1 MDMDDLAW
9 QVSNYRG
16 LSPRRV
22 RLLLE
27 HGHLSLVAR
36 VAVERG
42 EWFCAEGAVE
52 ELCQAGDF
60 GRALSVMEP
69 FVVAGWRAALYAK
82 AGTLLRAGR
91 RTEEALDLVRPEEAG
106 RASATECRDFAEVLG
121 KAGRIDEAIE
131 LLVPHLDKSWLLSN
145 LVDITDG
152 QGRDERVLELIA
164 PRATLERQV
173 RSEGRWNYA
182 HSNAQELQARV
193 LERAGRADE
202 AIRILGQD
210 IAGRRFLAQNTLI
223 AYAEL
228 LARHGQLDE
237 LRELGGG
244 RDAHTVLDI
253 YAGAL
258 RRHGRVEEAEAV
270 MRDAIAADD
279 WAAGY
284 RAWLSSMLLAEG
296 RLDDAIVVAE
306 PGFGWYDCSNLLA
319 PLVHPLLDRPEE
331 LLYLVE
337 HPKVVPHHGHEE
349 FQHWWRAWALAGL
362 GRVDEAIAVA
372 GLDRPWTDPRIVKAD
387 LLRRAGR
394 LDAAADELRALGT
407 IKARE
412 ELCEV
417 LVLQGRAEE
426 AIAVHPT
433 VAEQRA
439 AEPKP
444 EPVPLGED
452 GYFLEPPF

>member
-9 QVSNYRG
+9 QTSNYRG

-27 HGHLSLVAR
+27 HGHLDLVAQ

-60 GRALSVMEP
+60 DRALSVMEP
-69 FVVAGWRAALYAK
+69 FVVTGWRPASYAK
-82 AGTLLRAGR
+82 AEILLRAGR
-91 RTEEALDLVRPEEAG
+91 GTKEALDLVCPDEADGVSTAQCRIVAEMLG
-106 RASATECRDFAEVLG
+106 R
-121 KAGRIDEAIE
+121 AGRIDEAVE
-131 LLVPHLDKSWLLSN
+131 LLVPRLDESPLLSV

-152 QGRDERVLELIA
+152 QDRDERVLELIA
-164 PRATLERQV
+164 PLADHARQV
-173 RSEGRWNYA
+173 HGEEREYALSE
-182 HSNAQELQARV
+182 AQKLQARV
-193 LERAGRADE
+193 LEGAGRADE
-202 AIRILGQD
+202 AIRLLGQD
-210 IAGRRFLAQNTLI
+210 MAGHHSLEENTLLV
-223 AYAEL
+223 YAGL
-228 LARHGQLDE
+228 LARHGRLDE
-237 LRELGGG
+237 LRQLAADQ
-244 RDAHTVLDI
+244 DAHTVLDI
-253 YAGAL
+253 YADAL
-258 RRHGRVEEAEAV
+258 RRHGRAEEAEAV

-279 WAAGY
+279 WVGY

-319 PLVHPLLDRPEE
+319 PLVHLLLDRPEE
-331 LLYLVE
+331 LLHLVE

-362 GRVDEAIAVA
+362 GRVDEAITVA
-372 GLDRPWTDPRIVKAD
+372 GLDRPWTDPRIVRAG

-394 LDAAADELRALGT
+394 LDAAANELRALGT
-407 IKARE
+407 VEARE

-417 LVLQGRAEE
+417 LVLQGRAHE

-433 VAEQRA
+433 VAEQRV
-439 AEPKP
+439 AELKP
-444 EPVPLGED
+444 EPVPLGEN
-452 GYFLEPPF
+452 GYSLEPPF

>member
-9 QVSNYRG
+9 QAKNYRG
-16 LSPRRV
+16 ISPRTV

-27 HGHLSLVAR
+27 QGHLNLVAE

-42 EWFCAEGAVE
+42 EWFCAERAVE
-52 ELCQAGDF
+52 ELCQSGDF

-69 FVVAGWRAALYAK
+69 FVVTGWRPALHVK
-82 AGTLLRAGR
+82 AEILLRAGR
-91 RTEEALDLVRPEEAG
+91 RIEEALDLVCLDEAG
-106 RASATECRDFAEVLG
+106 AVSTGECRIVAEMLG

-131 LLVPHLDKSWLLSN
+131 LLVPRLDEPALLSV
-145 LVDITDG
+145 LVEITDG
-152 QGRDERVLELIA
+152 QGCDERVLELVT
-164 PRATLERQV
+164 PRADRARQA
-173 RSEGRWNYA
+173 RGEEHQEYA
-182 HSNAQELQARV
+182 FSDAQKLQARV

-210 IAGRRFLAQNTLI
+210 IAGRRFLAQDTLTI
-223 AYAEL
+223 HAEL
-228 LARHGQLDE
+228 LARHGWLDE
-237 LRELGGG
+237 LRELAAGQ
-244 RDAHTVLDI
+244 DAHTILDI
-253 YAGAL
+253 FAGAL
-258 RRHGRVEEAEAV
+258 RRYGRAEEAETV
-270 MRDAIAADD
+270 MRNAIAADD
-279 WAAGY
+279 WVGY

-296 RLDDAIVVAE
+296 RLDDAIAVAE

-337 HPKVVPHHGHEE
+337 HPRVVPHHGHEE

-362 GRVDEAIAVA
+362 GRVDEAISVTD
-372 GLDRPWTDPRIVKAD
+372 LDHPWTDPRIVKAN
-387 LLRRAGR
+387 LLSRAGR

-407 IKARE
+407 IKGRE

-417 LVLQGRAEE
+417 LILQGRAVE
-426 AIAVHPT
+426 AVTVHPT
-433 VAEQRA
+433 VSEQRA

-444 EPVPLGED
+444 TPRGKN
-452 GYFLEPPF
+452 GYSLEPPF

>member
-9 QVSNYRG
+9 QASNYRG

-27 HGHLSLVAR
+27 HGHLNLVAQ

-42 EWFCAEGAVE
+42 EWFCAEGAGE

-69 FVVAGWRAALYAK
+69 FVVTGWRPALHAK
-82 AGTLLRAGR
+82 AEILLRAGR
-91 RTEEALDLVRPEEAG
+91 ETEEALALVCLDEADG
-106 RASATECRDFAEVLG
+106 VSTAECRIVAELLG
-121 KAGRIDEAIE
+121 RAGRIDEAIE
-131 LLVPHLDKSWLLSN
+131 LLVPRLDEQSLLSV

-164 PRATLERQV
+164 PLADHARQV
-173 RSEGRWNYA
+173 RGEEQREYTLSD
-182 HSNAQELQARV
+182 AQKLQARV
-193 LERAGRADE
+193 LEGAGRADE
-202 AIRILGQD
+202 AIRVLGQD
-210 IAGRRFLAQNTLI
+210 IAGHPLLEESTLTV
-223 AYAEL
+223 YAGL
-228 LARHGQLDE
+228 LARHGRLDE
-237 LRELGGG
+237 LRQLAADQ
-244 RDAHTVLDI
+244 DAHTVLDI
-253 YAGAL
+253 DADAL
-258 RRHGRVEEAEAV
+258 RRHGRAEEAEAV

-279 WAAGY
+279 WVGY

-331 LLYLVE
+331 LLHLVE
-337 HPKVVPHHGHEE
+337 HPKVVPHHDHEE

-362 GRVDEAIAVA
+362 GRVDEAITVA

-407 IKARE
+407 IEARE

-417 LVLQGRAEE
+417 LVLQGRADE

-433 VAEQRA
+433 VAEQRV

-444 EPVPLGED
+444 EPGPLGEN
-452 GYFLEPPF
+452 GYSLEPPF